1 MNKEK
6 TYNLADLKVWD
17 YFGTALAVIGKP
29 VKHSK
34 SPIIHNFWIEKYSL
48 NASYNKLEVN
58 KTDISDL
65 IQEVREGKIQGF
77 NVTVPYKKIMMDFV
91 DEVEEQALRSRAI
104 NTVYRVKDKI
114 IGANTDGIGFISS
127 LKKDLS
133 FNVNSNTNVMCIGAG
148 GAAYGIVSS
157 LIDLNPNIIGIINRT
172 KSSGIKLI
180 KHFKK
185 FTQSKQLFEVNNL
198 GVKVNNNINLLV
210 NCTSCGM
217 NGKNPLAIELTSM
230 DKKSLVYDIVYEPAL
245 TPLMK
250 MAVDN
255 DLQNTNGFYMLARQA
270 AESFYRW
277 FGIMPEDSQINEI
290 IKILKK

>member
-1 MNKEK
+1 MKSK
-6 TYNLADLKVWD
+6 L
-17 YFGTALAVIGKP
+17 FVIGKP
-29 VKHSK
+29 IKHSR

-48 NASYNKLEVN
+48 NATYSKLEVN
-58 KTDISDL
+58 KTEIKDL
-65 IQEVREGKIQGF
+65 IQQVRNGKIQGL
-77 NVTVPYKKIMMDFV
+77 NITIPYKKIMTDFV
-91 DEVEEQALRSRAI
+91 DEVEESALRSNAI

-133 FNVNSNTNVMCIGAG
+133 FNINSNTNVICIGAG

-157 LIDLNPNIIGIINRT
+157 LIDLSPNAIRIINRT

-180 KHFKK
+180 KHFDK
-185 FTQSKQLFEVNNL
+185 FTQPKKIFETTLLDFNS
-198 GVKVNNNINLLV
+198 INDADLLI

-217 NGKNPLAIELTSM
+217 DGKNPLAIDLSSM
-230 DKKSLVYDIVYEPAL
+230 NKKSLVYDIVYEPVL

-250 MAVDN
+250 LAVDYK
-255 DLQNTNGFYMLARQA
+255 LQNTNGFYMLARQA

-277 FGIMPEDSQINEI
+277 FGIMPEDSHTNEI